1 MHSDDSSSHDEP
13 SLVSNRTM
21 DIVVALLLLL
31 VCAIVIYD
39 STRLGYEWRENEGPA
54 SGYFPFYIAII
65 LAFASLVNLL
75 RALFSRGG
83 DGSDSFVSKP
93 AFMRVLAVLIP
104 SFGFV
109 AVVQFLGIYV
119 ASAIFIIG
127 FMLILGRESIGRA
140 LIVGTF
146 IPVALFFLFEV
157 WFLVPLPKGPVEAL
171 IGY

>member
-1 MHSDDSSSHDEP
+1 MRSDDGSRDEP
-13 SLVSNRTM
+13 GLVSNRTM
-21 DIVVALLLLL
+21 DIVVALLLLV

-39 STRLGYEWRENEGPA
+39 SMRLGYEWRENEGPA

-65 LAFASLVNLL
+65 LAFASVMNLL

-83 DGSDSFVSKP
+83 EGSEPFVSKP

-104 SFGFV
+104 AFIFV

-127 FMLILGRESIGRA
+127 FMLILGRESIVRS
-140 LIVGTF
+140 LIVGIV
-146 IPVALFFLFEV
+146 IPVALFLLFEV